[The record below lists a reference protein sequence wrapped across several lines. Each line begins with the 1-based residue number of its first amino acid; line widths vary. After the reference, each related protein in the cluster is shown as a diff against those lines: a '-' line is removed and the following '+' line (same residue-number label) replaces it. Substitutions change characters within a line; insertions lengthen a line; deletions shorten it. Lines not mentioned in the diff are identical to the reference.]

1 MATLISSILAGVMI
15 GIGGSVFV
23 ALSSV
28 SKVAGAI
35 LFAVGL
41 FTVIVFRLHLYTGK
55 ICYAYTGADKWYV
68 RAATLALILFG
79 NTVGASLAGF
89 ALSEKLMAAA
99 APIVAAKLSA
109 PLWLVFIL
117 GAFCGILIYVAVE
130 GYRRAPDGVKAAMVF
145 LGVSVFILA
154 GFEHSI
160 ADIFYFAAAREVSLE
175 GFVFLMV
182 VVLGNTVGGMLF
194 GWLHAMYD
202 RFAEKETKKNA

>member
-1 MATLISSILAGVMI
+1 MATLISSILSGVMI

-23 ALSSV
+23 SLAAV
-28 SKVAGAI
+28 SKIAGAI

-55 ICYAYTGADKWYV
+55 ICYAYTGSDKWYI
-68 RAATLALILFG
+68 RAANLALILFG
-79 NTVGASLAGF
+79 NTIGASLAGF
-89 ALSEKLMAAA
+89 ALSEKLMTAA

-130 GYRRAPDGVKAAMVF
+130 GNRRAPDGVKAAMVF

-175 GFVFLMV
+175 GFIFLMV

-202 RFAEKETKKNA
+202 RLAEKEAKKNA

>member
-1 MATLISSILAGVMI
+1 MATFISSVLAGIMI

-23 ALSSV
+23 ALSATSR
-28 SKVAGAI
+28 VAGAI

-55 ICYAYTGADKWYV
+55 ICYAYTGTEKWYI
-68 RAATLALILFG
+68 RAANLALILFG

-89 ALSEKLMAAA
+89 AMSEKLMPAASG
-99 APIVAAKLSA
+99 IVSNKLTA

-160 ADIFYFAAAREVSLE
+160 ADIFYFAAAREISVR

-194 GWLHAMYD
+194 AWLHAIYD
-202 RFAEKETKKNA
+202 RLAEKEAKKS

>member
-23 ALSSV
+23 ALSTV
-28 SKVAGAI
+28 NKVAGAI

-55 ICYAYTGADKWYV
+55 ICYAYTGTDKWYV
-68 RAATLALILFG
+68 RTANLVWILFG
-79 NTVGASLAGF
+79 NTIGASLAGF
-89 ALSEKLMAAA
+89 ALSEKLMAQAGA
-99 APIVAAKLSA
+99 IVQAKLQS
-109 PLWLVFIL
+109 PLWLVFVL

-145 LGVSVFILA
+145 LGVAVFILA

-194 GWLHAMYD
+194 GWLHATYD
-202 RFAEKETKKNA
+202 RLAEKEAKKN

>member
-1 MATLISSILAGVMI
+1 MATFISSILAGIMI

-23 ALSSV
+23 ALSATSR
-28 SKVAGAI
+28 VAGAI

-55 ICYAYTGADKWYV
+55 ICYAYTGSDKWYT
-68 RAATLALILFG
+68 RAANLALVLLG

-89 ALSEKLMAAA
+89 ALSEKLMATA
-99 APIVAAKLSA
+99 APIVAAKMA
-109 PLWLVFIL
+109 TPLWLVFIL

-145 LGVSVFILA
+145 LGVAVFILA

-160 ADIFYFAAAREVSLE
+160 ADIFYFAAAREVSLS
-175 GFVFLMV
+175 GFLFLMV

-194 GWLHAMYD
+194 GWLHAVYD
-202 RFAEKETKKNA
+202 RLSEKAEKKG